1 MRNTRS
7 AAAVLALT
15 IVATLTISAARAAES
30 GVALME
36 LYLLGSFTSEA
47 QAARD
52 SSFSPVDIRVEPV
65 KLARADVV
73 EGPWLLFSMHDRK
86 RDVWQQALY
95 RLRQDPGEITVVES
109 YRLFRR
115 SSQPPDN
122 KPVTPD
128 EIAKRRL
135 ESIVYLS
142 GCDVYFTLGG
152 DGVFRGAHQRGT
164 CKPATLKVAYIYAD
178 KTVGPE
184 GMMFWERG
192 YDERDRPVWGP
203 EKGGYVFARMKP

>member
-1 MRNTRS
+1 MRQFLQSTIGAAALLAAALANVS
-7 AAAVLALT
+7 AA
-15 IVATLTISAARAAES
+15 SAEKPT
-30 GVALME
+30 ALME
-36 LYLLGSFTSEA
+36 RYLLGAFSSEA

-52 SSFSPVDIRVEPV
+52 AEFSPVDIRIEPV
-65 KLARADVV
+65 TLDRADIV

-95 RLRQDPGEITVVES
+95 RLREDPGEITVIES

-122 KPVTPD
+122 KPITPQ
-128 EIAKRRL
+128 EVAKRRL

-142 GCDVYFTLGG
+142 GCDVYFTLGP
-152 DGVFRGAHQRGT
+152 DRVFRGAHQRGT
-164 CKPATLKVAYIYAD
+164 CKPATLKVAYVHAD

-184 GMMFWERG
+184 GLMFWERG

-203 EKGGYVFARMKP
+203 KTGGYVFTRVAP

>member
-1 MRNTRS
+1 MRKLTGTIGAALLFATS
-7 AAAVLALT
+7 ASAL
-15 IVATLTISAARAAES
+15 AES
-30 GVALME
+30 PVALME
-36 LYLLGSFTSEA
+36 RYMLGRFSSQD
-47 QAARD
+47 QAAAD
-52 SSFSPVDIRVEPV
+52 AKFSPVDIRIEPV
-65 KLARADVV
+65 TLERTNIV

-86 RDVWQQALY
+86 RDQWQQALY
-95 RLRQDPGEITVVES
+95 RLRQDPGEIVVIES

-122 KPVTPD
+122 RPIKPED
-128 EIAKRRL
+128 IAKRRL
-135 ESIVYLS
+135 ETIVYLS
-142 GCDVYFTLGG
+142 GCDVYFTLGP
-152 DGVFRGAHQRGT
+152 DQVFRGAHQRGT

-203 EKGGYVFARMKP
+203 ETSGYQFKRLSSQTVE